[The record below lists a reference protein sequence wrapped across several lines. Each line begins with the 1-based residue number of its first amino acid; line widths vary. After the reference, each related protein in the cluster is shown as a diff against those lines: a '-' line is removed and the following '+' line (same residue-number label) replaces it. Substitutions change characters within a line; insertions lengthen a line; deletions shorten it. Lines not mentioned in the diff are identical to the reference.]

1 MKTITYFIISLLLLN
16 ITIPAYAFS
25 ESVKET
31 YVLEVEKPILISEK
45 NQILN
50 AFSPEEHNLDMTIGI
65 ILSIVPSFGVGH
77 FWLGNT
83 EAGYFFLNL
92 DLIMLAIP
100 LVIAIVSMVFASF
113 TVTSTEPNTM
123 QSSTNIFNI
132 LGIIAWASSLGV
144 KVWETASVWKYISK
158 LRKADKNKVTFS
170 NNGVQ
175 VSLLSF

>member
-25 ESVKET
+25 EPVKKT
-31 YVLEVEKPILISEK
+31 YVLEIEKPILTSEK

-50 AFSPEEHNLDMTIGI
+50 VFSTEEHNLDMTIGI

-100 LVIAIVSMVFASF
+100 LVIAIVSTVFASF
-113 TVTSTEPNTM
+113 TVTSTETNTM

-132 LGIIAWASSLGV
+132 LGVVAWASSLGV
-144 KVWETASVWKYISK
+144 KVWETS
-158 LRKADKNKVTFS
+158 FS
-170 NNGVQ
+170 LEVYN
-175 VSLLSF
+175 